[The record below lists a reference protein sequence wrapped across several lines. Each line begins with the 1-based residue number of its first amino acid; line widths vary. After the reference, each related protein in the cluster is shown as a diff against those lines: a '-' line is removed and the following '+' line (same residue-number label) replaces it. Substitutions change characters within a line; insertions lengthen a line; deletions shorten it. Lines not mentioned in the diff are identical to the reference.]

1 MLLPGNV
8 NMQNSGV
15 SVVMAVYN
23 GDRFL
28 VEALESTLKQAASE
42 FELIAVD
49 DGSTDGS
56 RRILEEYAARD
67 SRLKI
72 MSITHGGVPRA
83 VNTGIR
89 AARYDL
95 IARMDSD
102 DRMLPNRI
110 ERQRAFLESRPD
122 LDVVCSYCYFINAAG
137 KRIGSSARDIDV
149 PAGLRECRP
158 SRFLEI
164 TQSTVLMRKAACL
177 EVGGYREDLPYAE
190 DRELWGRFATSGRL
204 IGVQPEYLME
214 FRLHG
219 GSMTMKKA
227 TLQYEVCASIDCNIV
242 RRLQGAPE
250 LSMPEFREW
259 KRRQPLLGR
268 IMQWMSFSSL
278 HAFKRASR
286 HYGEGRYC
294 QCALTLAAAVSMNPF
309 HILSRVISK
318 MHIPVQQT

>member
-1 MLLPGNV
+1 
-8 NMQNSGV
+8 MQNGV

-23 GDRFL
+23 GERFL
-28 VEALESTLKQAASE
+28 AEAVESTLKQTAPE
-42 FELIAVD
+42 IELIAVD

-56 RRILEEYAARD
+56 RRILEQYAARD
-67 SRLKI
+67 PRLKI
-72 MSITHGGVPRA
+72 VSIAHGGLPRA
-83 VNTGIR
+83 LNAGIR

-102 DRMLPNRI
+102 DRMLPDRI
-110 ERQRAFLESRPD
+110 EKQSAFLAGRPE
-122 LDVVCSYCYFINAAG
+122 LDVACSYCYFINAVG
-137 KRIGSSARDIDV
+137 KRIGSSARAIDV
-149 PAGLRECRP
+149 PAGLRELRP

-164 TQSTVLMRKAACL
+164 THPTVLMRKAACL
-177 EVGGYREDLPYAE
+177 DVGGYREDLSYAE

-204 IGVQPEYLME
+204 MGIQPEYLME

-227 TLQYEVCASIDCNIV
+227 TLQHEVCGFIDCNII
-242 RRLQGAPE
+242 RRLRGAPE

-259 KRRQPLLGR
+259 KRQQPLPGR
-268 IMQWMSFSSL
+268 IMELLNFSSL

-294 QCALTLAAAVSMNPF
+294 QCALTLAAAVTMNPF
-309 HILSRVISK
+309 HILGRVIAK
-318 MHIPVQQT
+318 VQTPVQHA